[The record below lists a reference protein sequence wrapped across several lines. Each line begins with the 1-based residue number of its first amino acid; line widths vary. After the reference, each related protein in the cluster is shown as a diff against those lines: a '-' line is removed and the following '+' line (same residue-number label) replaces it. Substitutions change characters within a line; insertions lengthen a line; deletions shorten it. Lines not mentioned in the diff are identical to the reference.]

1 LVHNVPVE
9 RTITHHSCATVERAA
24 AEVAR
29 YVLDPTTMPH
39 WSAVIYDVEAPTA
52 GVFEKGGRLRGRMH
66 ILGLS
71 LAIEGEMVEFDP
83 AGMRA
88 AIVVRPDG
96 ASAGAGGLLEH
107 ELSVEDLGDTCV
119 LHFRNRLHLPDWIP
133 PEVVGDGLVRHLFDQ
148 TAAFALAN
156 IRYILEAGLE
166 SGVAGFAQL
175 VRPQLV
181 PPRLGPA

>member
-1 LVHNVPVE
+1 VE
-9 RTITHHSCATVERAA
+9 RTVTHHSCTTITRPA

-66 ILGLS
+66 VLGLS
-71 LAIEGEMVEFDP
+71 LAVEGEMVEYDP

-88 AIVVRPDG
+88 AIVVRP
-96 ASAGAGGLLEH
+96 AGVPTEEGGRLEH
-107 ELSVEDLGDTCV
+107 ELWVEDLGDSCV
-119 LHFRNRLHLPDWIP
+119 LHFRNRLHLPGWIP
-133 PEVVGDGLVRHLFDQ
+133 PEVAGDGLVRHLFDQ

-156 IRYILEAGLE
+156 IRYILEGSLE
-166 SGVAGFAQL
+166 SAVAGFADL
-175 VRPQLV
+175 ARPH
-181 PPRLGPA
+181 LG